1 MYVSKN
7 LSDKYYQENKEKLE
21 KKALKRYQNL
31 SEEEEE
37 KKATIWSQTLQ
48 KSLREETT
56 KEIFSELIFEI

>member
-21 KKALKRYQNL
+21 KKALRRYQNL